1 MAGEN
6 WVRVAAVAEVPEGEI
21 VGRRVGDKEIALY
34 HLASGEYRATSN
46 ICTHEF
52 ARLSDGWLDGAM
64 IECPLH
70 AAQFDVR
77 SGEVMAPPAETNLE
91 TFEVRVDGDDLL
103 VKLPG

>member
-1 MAGEN
+1 MAEGN
-6 WVRVAAVAEVPEGEI
+6 WVRVAAAGEVPEGEI
-21 VGRRVGDKEIALY
+21 VARRVGDKEIALY
-34 HLASGEYRATSN
+34 HLAGGEFRATSN

-77 SGEVMAPPAETNLE
+77 TGEVMAPPADATLE
-91 TFEVRVDGDDLL
+91 IFEVRVDGDDLL
-103 VKLPG
+103 VKLP

>member
-1 MAGEN
+1 MADEN
-6 WVRVAAVAEVPEGEI
+6 WVRVAKIDEVPEGEI
-21 VGRRVGDKEIALY
+21 VARRVGDKEIALY
-34 HLASGEYRATSN
+34 HLEGGEFRATSN

-77 SGEVMAPPAETNLE
+77 TGAVLAPPADTDLE
-91 TFEVRVDGDDLL
+91 VFEVRIDGDDLL
-103 VKLPG
+103 IRL